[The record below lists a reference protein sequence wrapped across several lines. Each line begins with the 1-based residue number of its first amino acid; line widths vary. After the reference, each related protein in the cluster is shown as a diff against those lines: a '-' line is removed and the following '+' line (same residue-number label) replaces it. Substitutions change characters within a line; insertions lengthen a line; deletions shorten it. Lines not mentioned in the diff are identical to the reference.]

1 MLVNANQKLFDIVV
15 QDILNSHNRYNGTN
29 VTDISL
35 LSEEEII
42 SAIENSNDIMINLLG
57 KDFEGEYNINL
68 S

>member
-15 QDILNSHNRYNGTN
+15 QDILNSHNRYNGTY

-57 KDFEGEYNINL
+57 EEFEGEYNINL
-68 S
+68 L

>member
-15 QDILNSHNRYNGTN
+15 QDILNSHNHYNGTC

-42 SAIENSNDIMINLLG
+42 NAIENSNDIMINLLG

-68 S
+68 L

>member
-1 MLVNANQKLFDIVV
+1 MPVNANQKLFDIIV

-42 SAIENSNDIMINLLG
+42 SAIENSNDITINLL
-57 KDFEGEYNINL
+57 
-68 S
+68 

>member
-15 QDILNSHNRYNGTN
+15 QDILNSHNRYNGIC

-57 KDFEGEYNINL
+57 EEFEGEYNINL
-68 S
+68 L

>member
-1 MLVNANQKLFDIVV
+1 MLVNANQKLFDIIV

-68 S
+68 L

>member
-1 MLVNANQKLFDIVV
+1 MLVNANQKLFDIIV

-42 SAIENSNDIMINLLG
+42 NAIENSNDIMINLLG
-57 KDFEGEYNINL
+57 EDFEGEYNINL
-68 S
+68 L

>member
-15 QDILNSHNRYNGTN
+15 QDILNSHNHYNGTY

-42 SAIENSNDIMINLLG
+42 NAIENSNDIMINLLG
-57 KDFEGEYNINL
+57 EEFEGEYNINL
-68 S
+68 L

>member
-1 MLVNANQKLFDIVV
+1 MLVNANQKLFDIVI

-42 SAIENSNDIMINLLG
+42 SAIENSNNIMINLLG
-57 KDFEGEYNINL
+57 EDFEGEYNINL
-68 S
+68 L

>member
-42 SAIENSNDIMINLLG
+42 NAIEPTAEIIDHLKPL
-57 KDFEGEYNINL
+57 YNFKAEE
-68 S
+68 

>member
-57 KDFEGEYNINL
+57 EDFEGEYNINL
-68 S
+68 L